1 MNKNKSTIQF
11 TGRAGLLYTDESGN
25 IFKVNTEM
33 LASKDYDMVIYVED
47 IVNINKNINLTMAEK
62 KNVAIQIIELTKGI
76 KWLIR

>member
-1 MNKNKSTIQF
+1 MNKNKKTIQF
-11 TGRAGLLYTDESGN
+11 PGRAGLLYTDESGN

-33 LASKDYDMVIYVED
+33 LASKEYDMVIYVED

>member
-1 MNKNKSTIQF
+1 MNKSRKSIQF

-33 LASKDYDMVIYVED
+33 LSSKDYDMVIYVDD
-47 IVNINKNINLTMAEK
+47 IANVNKNLNLTIEHK
-62 KNVAIQIIELTKGI
+62 KAIAAQIIELTKGI

>member
-1 MNKNKSTIQF
+1 MNKNKRTIQF

-33 LASKDYDMVIYVED
+33 LASKEYDMVIYVED

>member
-1 MNKNKSTIQF
+1 
-11 TGRAGLLYTDESGN
+11 
-25 IFKVNTEM
+25 
-33 LASKDYDMVIYVED
+33 MVIYVED